1 MKFKQML
8 KNELKKNEDFTENLL
23 NLLPRGYQELN
34 HIAILNLKPEL
45 REYAS
50 QIAKSMH
57 EILPSLKAIWHKTG
71 KIEGKYRQPQGLVHL
86 WGDSNSEIILTEN
99 QVKYKFDF
107 TKIMFAK
114 GNVTERRI
122 LPTRIKEGEVIIDMF
137 AGIGYFSLG
146 MAKTKKPIKIY
157 SIEWNPEAFSYLC
170 ENIKLNKV
178 DSIITPIF
186 GDCKDKI
193 MELKENKIRADRIIM
208 GLLPAPIDAI
218 PAALSIIKEEGVIV
232 YEGIEG
238 KESTDLFDEF
248 SEIANQEGFLT
259 SIIERRIVKIYK
271 PHLYHVVI
279 EISVKKKKIE
289 KI

>member
-1 MKFKQML
+1 MKFKEML
-8 KNELKKNEDFTENLL
+8 KNELKNNEDFTENLL

-45 REYAS
+45 REHAG

-71 KIEGKYRQPQGLVHL
+71 KIEGKYRQPQGLAHL
-86 WGDSNSEIILTEN
+86 WGDSKSEIILTEN
-99 QVKYKFDF
+99 HVKYKFDF

-146 MAKTKKPIKIY
+146 MARTKKPIKIY
-157 SIEWNPEAFSYLC
+157 SIEWNPEAYSYLC

-178 DSIITPIF
+178 DSIIKPLF
-186 GDCKDKI
+186 GDCKEKI
-193 MELKENKIRADRIIM
+193 IELKEEKIRADRIIM
-208 GLLPAPIDAI
+208 GLLPAPVDAI
-218 PAALSIIKEEGVIV
+218 PSALSVIKDNGIIV

-238 KESTDLFDEF
+238 KESTELFDKF

-259 SIIERRIVKIYK
+259 SIIERRVVKIYK

-279 EISVKKKKIE
+279 EILVKKK
-289 KI
+289 

>member
-1 MKFKQML
+1 ML
-8 KNELKKNEDFTENLL
+8 KNELKKNENFTENLL
-23 NLLPRGYQELN
+23 NILPRGYQELN

-71 KIEGKYRQPQGLVHL
+71 KIEGKYRQPQGLAHL
-86 WGDSNSEIILTEN
+86 WGDSVSEIILTEN
-99 QVKYKFDF
+99 HVKYKFDF

-178 DSIITPIF
+178 DSIISPIF
-186 GDCKDKI
+186 GDCKDK
-193 MELKENKIRADRIIM
+193 MVELKENKIRADRIIM
-208 GLLPAPIDAI
+208 GLLPAPVDAI
-218 PAALSIIKEEGVIV
+218 PSALSVIKDNGIIV
-232 YEGIEG
+232 YEGIEE
-238 KESTDLFDEF
+238 KESTKLFDEF
-248 SEIANQEGFLT
+248 SKIANREGFLT
-259 SIIERRIVKIYK
+259 SIIQRRVVKIYK

-279 EISVKKKKIE
+279 EILVKKK
-289 KI
+289 

>member
-1 MKFKQML
+1 MKFKEMI
-8 KNELKKNEDFTENLL
+8 KIELKKKEDFPETLL

-71 KIEGKYRQPQGLVHL
+71 KIEGKYRQPQGLAHL
-86 WGDSNSEIILTEN
+86 WGDNSSEIILTEN
-99 QVKYKFDF
+99 HVKYKFDF

-146 MAKTKKPIKIY
+146 MARTKKPIKIY
-157 SIEWNPEAFSYLC
+157 SIEWNPEAYSYLC

-178 DSIITPIF
+178 DSIIKPLF
-186 GDCKDKI
+186 GDCKEKI

-208 GLLPAPIDAI
+208 GLLPAPVDAI
-218 PAALSIIKEEGVIV
+218 PSALSVIKDNGVIV

-238 KESTDLFDEF
+238 KESTELFDEF
-248 SEIANQEGFLT
+248 SEIANREGFLT
-259 SIIERRIVKIYK
+259 SIFERRVVKIYK

-279 EISVKKKKIE
+279 EILVKKK
-289 KI
+289 

>member
-8 KNELKKNEDFTENLL
+8 KNELKKNENFTENLL
-23 NLLPRGYQELN
+23 NILPRGYQELN

-71 KIEGKYRQPQGLVHL
+71 KIEGKYRQPQGLAHL
-86 WGDSNSEIILTEN
+86 WGDSVSEIILTEN
-99 QVKYKFDF
+99 HVKYKFDF

-178 DSIITPIF
+178 DSIISPIF
-186 GDCKDKI
+186 GDCKDK
-193 MELKENKIRADRIIM
+193 MVELKENKIRADRIIM
-208 GLLPAPIDAI
+208 GLLPAPVDAI
-218 PAALSIIKEEGVIV
+218 PSALSVIKDNGIIV
-232 YEGIEG
+232 YEGIEE
-238 KESTDLFDEF
+238 KESTKLFDEF
-248 SEIANQEGFLT
+248 SKIANREGFLT
-259 SIIERRIVKIYK
+259 SIIQRRVVKIYK

-279 EISVKKKKIE
+279 EILVKKK
-289 KI
+289 

>member
-1 MKFKQML
+1 MKFKEML
-8 KNELKKNEDFTENLL
+8 KIELKKNEDFPETLL

-86 WGDSNSEIILTEN
+86 WGDDSSEIILTEN
-99 QVKYKFDF
+99 HVKYKFDF

-122 LPTRIKEGEVIIDMF
+122 LPTRIKKGEVIIDMF

-146 MAKTKKPIKIY
+146 MARTKKPIKIY
-157 SIEWNPEAFSYLC
+157 SIEWNPEAYSYLC

-178 DSIITPIF
+178 DSIIKPLF
-186 GDCKDKI
+186 GDCKEKI

-208 GLLPAPIDAI
+208 GLLPAPVDAI
-218 PAALSIIKEEGVIV
+218 PSALSVIKDNGVIV

-238 KESTDLFDEF
+238 KESTELFDEF

-259 SIIERRIVKIYK
+259 SIFERRVVKIYK

-279 EISVKKKKIE
+279 EILVKKK
-289 KI
+289 

>member
-1 MKFKQML
+1 MKFKEML
-8 KNELKKNEDFTENLL
+8 KNELKKNEIFTENLL

-45 REYAS
+45 REYAD
-50 QIAKSMH
+50 QIAISMH
-57 EILPSLKAIWHKTG
+57 EILPSLKAIWHRTG
-71 KIEGKYRQPQGLVHL
+71 KIEGKYRQPQGLAHL
-86 WGDSNSEIILTEN
+86 WGDSSSEIILTEN
-99 QVKYKFDF
+99 HVKYKFDF

-146 MAKTKKPIKIY
+146 MARTKKPIKIY
-157 SIEWNPEAFSYLC
+157 SIEWNPEAYSYLC

-178 DSIITPIF
+178 DSIIKPLF
-186 GDCKDKI
+186 GDCKEKI
-193 MELKENKIRADRIIM
+193 IELKEDKIRADRIIM
-208 GLLPAPIDAI
+208 GLLPAPVDAI
-218 PAALSIIKEEGVIV
+218 PSALSVIKDNGVIV

-238 KESTDLFDEF
+238 KESTELFDKF

-259 SIIERRIVKIYK
+259 SIIERRVVKIYK

-279 EISVKKKKIE
+279 EILVKKK
-289 KI
+289 

>member
-1 MKFKQML
+1 MKFKEML
-8 KNELKKNEDFTENLL
+8 KIELRKNEIFPENLL

-45 REYAS
+45 RKYAN
-50 QIAKSMH
+50 QIAESMH
-57 EILPSLKAIWHKTG
+57 KILPSLKAIWNKSGEIQG
-71 KIEGKYRQPQGLVHL
+71 KFRQPQGLSHL
-86 WGDSNSEIILTEN
+86 WGDNNSEIIVTEN
-99 QVKYKFDF
+99 HVKYKFDF

-146 MAKTKKPIKIY
+146 MARTKKPKKIY
-157 SIEWNPEAFSYLC
+157 SIEWNPEAFNYLS
-170 ENIKLNKV
+170 ENIQLNRV

-186 GDCKDKI
+186 GDCKEKLV
-193 MELKENKIRADRIIM
+193 ELKENNIRADRIIM
-208 GLLPAPIDAI
+208 GLLPAPVDAI
-218 PAALSIIKEEGVIV
+218 SSALSVIKDDGTVIV

-238 KESTDLFDEF
+238 KESTKLFDEF

-259 SIIERRIVKIYK
+259 TLIERRIVKIYK

-279 EISVKKKKIE
+279 EILVKKK
-289 KI
+289 

>member
-1 MKFKQML
+1 MKFKEML
-8 KNELKKNEDFTENLL
+8 KNELKKNEDFPEILL
-23 NLLPRGYQELN
+23 NILPRGYQELN

-71 KIEGKYRQPQGLVHL
+71 KIEGKYRQPQGLAHL
-86 WGDSNSEIILTEN
+86 WGDNNSEIILTEN
-99 QVKYKFDF
+99 HVKYKFDF

-122 LPTRIKEGEVIIDMF
+122 LPTRIKEGEIIIDMF

-146 MAKTKKPIKIY
+146 MARTKKPIKIY
-157 SIEWNPEAFSYLC
+157 SIEWNPEAYSYLC

-178 DSIITPIF
+178 DSIIKPLF
-186 GDCKDKI
+186 GDCKEKI

-208 GLLPAPIDAI
+208 GLLPAPVDAI
-218 PAALSIIKEEGVIV
+218 PSALSVIKDNGVIV

-238 KESTDLFDEF
+238 KESTELFDEF
-248 SEIANQEGFLT
+248 SEIANREGFLT
-259 SIIERRIVKIYK
+259 SIFERRVVKIYK

-279 EISVKKKKIE
+279 EILVKKK
-289 KI
+289 